1 MKNWGTYQ
9 KTFMSILLKK
19 DTVYFLSFIS
29 ISFIVFIVSYFSINR
44 LISVSTKEFLKIQI
58 ESSKREA
65 EEMAKLVQS
74 QITSGVPKKQVIQ
87 NLQSSIEDVNV
98 DLGFICMFDWSG
110 KEICHPDPN
119 MIGKSLATDQSF
131 ISSVDDDVNSED
143 LYNFLKTRKE
153 TGGIVSF
160 ADKERPCEVIY
171 LYPVSNTDWIIA
183 AHANLKEIKNNLK
196 DLKISFILV
205 HALGG
210 IIIVLFS
217 FFITRF
223 IGGNYERQL
232 EKNNKKLTGEI
243 LNMSKLNSDLA
254 SHKQKVE
261 VQGKKNRILTYI
273 KNELKP
279 IEVGNIA
286 YIYTELKIT
295 YIVDF
300 KGKKSISNSSLEELF
315 KQLDKQTF
323 FRANRQYLLSI
334 KAIDKIIKYGNSQLK
349 IETIPKADESIIISK
364 NKTAE
369 FKDWLHQ

>member
-349 IETIPKADESIIISK
+349 IETIPKSDESIIISK

>member
-1 MKNWGTYQ
+1 
-9 KTFMSILLKK
+9 MSILLKK

-74 QITSGVPKKQVIQ
+74 QITSGIPKKQVIQ

-119 MIGKSLATDQSF
+119 MIGKSLVATDQSF

-261 VQGKKNRILTYI
+261 VQEKKNRILTYI

-349 IETIPKADESIIISK
+349 IETIPKSDESIIISK